1 MKMSERLKQYWATK
15 QASLTSDYI
24 GSYNPIGSGY
34 GVLHGLSKDDLTI
47 PDDDLGYA
55 PGVGISRIIRR
66 LRRVRKESVPNKKRQ
81 SSRIFIQEPLLK
93 LLSLAA
99 LPVLGAGVGAAV
111 GKEEFVP
118 QDIVKPIPGIED
130 GNTDEGAHWGDNKG
144 DQGWGVYADT
154 KQTSKY
160 KAPKRNI
167 GVLTG
172 QSKPFTVKSRER
184 GAMIGGAAG
193 LGAAVAIPAAAL
205 ILAAI
210 RRKRTK
216 AEQSA
221 AEKRSIWMHAI
232 PGYTTYE
239 NAKRLGAS
247 THFEETPKER
257 AARKAREAMEN
268 EK

>member
-15 QASLTSDYI
+15 QASLTSDSI
-24 GSYNPIGSGY
+24 GAFNPIGAGSG
-34 GVLHGLSKDDLTI
+34 VVHGLSKDDLTI

-81 SSRIFIQEPLLK
+81 SSRIFIQEPLLM

-99 LPVLGAGVGAAV
+99 LPALGAGIGAAV
-111 GKEEFVP
+111 GKEDFHAEN
-118 QDIVKPIPGIED
+118 IVSPIPDSGRLD
-130 GNTDEGAHWGDNKG
+130 GADWGDDKG
-144 DQGWGVYADT
+144 DIDYGVYADT

-160 KAPKRNI
+160 KRPEVHKGI
-167 GVLTG
+167 LTG
-172 QSKPFTVKSRER
+172 QSKPFTFKNREL
-184 GAMIGGAAG
+184 GATIGGAAG
-193 LGAAVAIPAAAL
+193 LGAAVAIPAAAM

-221 AEKRSIWMHAI
+221 AEKRPLWMHAI
-232 PGYTTYE
+232 PGYSTYE
-239 NAKRLGAS
+239 NSKRLGAS

>member
-1 MKMSERLKQYWATK
+1 MSERLKQYWATK

-24 GSYNPIGSGY
+24 GSHNPIGAGY

-55 PGVGISRIIRR
+55 PGVGVSRIIRR

-99 LPVLGAGVGAAV
+99 LPALGVGVGAAI
-111 GKEEFVP
+111 GTEAYAER
-118 QDIVKPIPGIED
+118 DIVRPATEAEEAREMARSSAHEPGRM
-130 GNTDEGAHWGDNKG
+130 
-144 DQGWGVYADT
+144 GWGVTADA
-154 KQTSKY
+154 KQTSRYHGPETSRGILTGKAKQFKY
-160 KAPKRNI
+160 RDANAGANI
-167 GVLTG
+167 GLLVGTG
-172 QSKPFTVKSRER
+172 S
-184 GAMIGGAAG
+184 M
-193 LGAAVAIPAAAL
+193 VAIPAAAM

-221 AEKRSIWMHAI
+221 AENRPLWMHAI
-232 PGYTTYE
+232 PGYSTYE